1 MEYDVDEILKII
13 SDKHCRQIIHA
24 TTNDPKSAFEISTQ
38 CNIFLGTVYRKI
50 QLLQQVGILTTH
62 SRITDERKRSFTYQ
76 SKISGATIQ
85 YCDSKLK
92 ISTVVV
98 EPNLNFTP

>member
-13 SDKHCRQIIHA
+13 SDKYCRQIINA
-24 TTNDPKSAFEISTQ
+24 ITNDPKSAFEISTQ

-62 SRITDERKRSFTYQ
+62 SRITDERKRSVTYQ
-76 SKISGATIQ
+76 SKISGATIR
-85 YCDSKLK
+85 YCNNELK
-92 ISTVVV
+92 ISTVPA